1 MFKQYLS
8 LFSFNLI
15 CVYLIF
21 CLSQSVAFAKST
33 TEEVK
38 LPNSLQSAVDTLA
51 FKSVGETTFSIL
63 FWDLYKSQLMTTSGK
78 YPVDITSEQV
88 LFTINYLADISSD
101 DLISRTVDQWEH
113 LGIPSEQY
121 INYLPKLEAMWPDI
135 KEGDSLSL
143 LIDQG
148 RSVFYFNQQYIGVI
162 KPSIFGQIF
171 LAIWLSEN
179 TSEPN
184 LRLELLGNIN
194 HE

>member
-1 MFKQYLS
+1 
-8 LFSFNLI
+8 
-15 CVYLIF
+15 
-21 CLSQSVAFAKST
+21 
-33 TEEVK
+33 
-38 LPNSLQSAVDTLA
+38 
-51 FKSVGETTFSIL
+51 
-63 FWDLYKSQLMTTSGK
+63 MTTSGK

-148 RSVFYFNQQYIGVI
+148 RSVFYFNHQYIGVI

>member
-8 LFSFNLI
+8 LFSFNLS

-21 CLSQSVAFAKST
+21 FLSQSVAFAKST

-38 LPNSLQSAVDTLA
+38 LPNSLQSTVDTHP

-63 FWDLYKSQLMTTSGK
+63 FWDLYKSQLMTTSGN

-101 DLISRTVDQWEH
+101 DLISRTVDQWKH
-113 LGIPSEQY
+113 LGIPSDQY

-162 KPSIFGQIF
+162 KPSKFGQIF